1 MMNSLQS
8 LREQIEQLDA
18 EIRSTETVDDTGR
31 EILHRLQDD
40 LQDLLSRS
48 GEDAPPPDL
57 SVTGRLRQ
65 AMQHFEIT
73 HPNLVAMMESV
84 VNTLSEMGI

>member
-1 MMNSLQS
+1 MIESRPS
-8 LREQIEQLDA
+8 LREQIERLEA

-48 GEDAPPPDL
+48 GEETTPPDL

-65 AMQHFEIT
+65 AMQHFEIS

-84 VNTLSEMGI
+84 VHTLSEMGI